1 MSVAPAAQK
10 EEVPG
15 LVERLTAQVAQGP
28 TAAALYFGCFMLVA
42 LFYVWSHVQ
51 VVKATYELGALQKQ
65 LDAQIERN
73 DKLHLEIRTL
83 RAPNRLAGVAASQ
96 LGLAAPREGQVILIQ
111 SRPTAQVEPV
121 ESKVVSAR

>member
-10 EEVPG
+10 ESAPN
-15 LVERLTAQVAQGP
+15 LLERLTAQVAQGP
-28 TAAALYFGCFMLVA
+28 TAAALFFACFMAVA

-51 VVKATYELGALQKQ
+51 VVKATYDLGALQKQ

-96 LGLAAPREGQVILIQ
+96 LGLAAPREGQVILVQ
-111 SRPTAQVEPV
+111 SRPTAQIEPEV
-121 ESKVVSAR
+121 SKVVSAK